1 MHRVDSQSPL
11 RCAVSHIVWVVQ
23 TTLPGEWIEAVV
35 GDWSTDLVEK
45 GLAACVQRDRITS
58 VYSWDETTQSSEEW
72 RLEIKTNA
80 DSKDLLIE
88 TILSNHPYRTPQIV
102 AWEASSTPGYSD
114 WVQG

>member
-1 MHRVDSQSPL
+1 
-11 RCAVSHIVWVVQ
+11 
-23 TTLPGEWIEAVV
+23 
-35 GDWSTDLVEK
+35 LVEK

-72 RLEIKTNA
+72 RLKIKTNA

-88 TILSNHPYRTPQIV
+88 TILSNHPFRTPQIV